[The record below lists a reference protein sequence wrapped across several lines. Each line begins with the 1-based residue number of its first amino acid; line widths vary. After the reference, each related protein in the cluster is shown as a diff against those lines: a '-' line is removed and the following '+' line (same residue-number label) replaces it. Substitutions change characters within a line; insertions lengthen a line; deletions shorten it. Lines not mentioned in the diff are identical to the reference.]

1 MRHKDPKTFVVIEV
15 WDSGVVE
22 AHGPYRQETAQAIAY
37 VFGQTYAHR
46 TDVKLYVRE
55 AVA

>member
-55 AVA
+55 TVA